1 MVKTCLVR
9 PLIEGLARLV
19 MVQLY
24 ARQAGSFRFVMT
36 TCRALCEINFEP
48 DHKELELLPYEVILY
63 LENLHMCKLFLNRP
77 LFLTKTRENL
87 TL

>member
-1 MVKTCLVR
+1 MSRRQLKNQHNVFDKTCLVR

-48 DHKELELLPYEVILY
+48 DHKELELLPIEVSIY
-63 LENLHMCKLFLNRP
+63 LKKMRNVQIISK
-77 LFLTKTRENL
+77 
-87 TL
+87 

>member
-1 MVKTCLVR
+1 MLKKNQQRDLVKTCLVR

-36 TCRALCEINFEP
+36 T
-48 DHKELELLPYEVILY
+48 
-63 LENLHMCKLFLNRP
+63 
-77 LFLTKTRENL
+77 
-87 TL
+87 